1 MAEAIYRY
9 GPVSEIHEDALVAL
23 VSGQVEV
30 TGNRIQICTVMFPA
44 AIGDRVS
51 FATSGVWEIAKTDAD
66 AWLLGALLYWDP
78 ATNKI
83 TDVAGSLES
92 CGIAVDAQS
101 ATTNPT
107 ALVDVNAAVA
117 SLADL

>member
-9 GPVSEIHEDALVAL
+9 GPVDEIHMDAAVAM

-30 TGNRIQICTVMFPA
+30 IGTRIGISTPINPV

-51 FATSGVWEIAKTDAD
+51 MATSGVWDIEATDAD
-66 AWLLGALLYWDP
+66 EWLAGAQLWWDP

-83 TDVAGSLES
+83 TDVAAALEVA
-92 CGIAVDAQS
+92 GIAIEAKG
-101 ATTNPT
+101 ATTSAK
-107 ALVDVNAAVA
+107 ALCDVNKIV
-117 SLADL
+117 S